1 MQDHNLEQ
9 LDDSVPIGEPMRLPK
24 HLIHFKVGE
33 LLPWKGIWF
42 EVTELTVE
50 GLVLK
55 ARKPIEKKH
64 ETL

>member
-1 MQDHNLEQ
+1 MQNVEP
-9 LDDSVPIGEPMRLPK
+9 LDETSQPIPR
-24 HLIHFKVGE
+24 HLLRFQVGE

-55 ARKPIEKKH
+55 ARKLIEK
-64 ETL
+64 EYV